1 MPAMVRKGC
10 NLIEAVENVSDQFL
24 RLTKRFLPHLARLC
38 LISTFLED
46 GIHTW
51 WQWNEQKESLQ
62 MSGSSS
68 PLLAFILGMINTF
81 GQLVGCVLI
90 LVQKFVPCA
99 CFVLFGIIFM
109 QVMAF
114 GLLWNLRFLMRN
126 IALAGGL
133 LFLLAES
140 RAEGKSMFAG
150 VPTLDCTSPQQY
162 IQLGGRVLLLLM
174 FISLLHFEVNVFTI
188 FQDVSKMVLVILVA
202 IGFKTK
208 LAALTLVIWLFLINL
223 VENPFWI
230 IPVNRPL
237 HDFMKYDFF
246 HTTSV
251 MGGLLLVVALGPGEI
266 SMDKHK
272 KKW

>member
-1 MPAMVRKGC
+1 MGPPNS
-10 NLIEAVENVSDQFL
+10 NLMEVAEDLSDQFL

-51 WQWNEQKESLQ
+51 WQWDEQKESIQ
-62 MSGSSS
+62 MSWSSS
-68 PLLAFILGMINTF
+68 PFLASIFGVINTF
-81 GQLVGCVLI
+81 GQLVGCMLI
-90 LVQKFVPCA
+90 LVQKCVPCA

-109 QVMAF
+109 QVMTY

-126 IALAGGL
+126 AALGGGL

-150 VPTLDCTSPQQY
+150 VPILDCTSPHQY
-162 IQLGGRVLLLLM
+162 IQLGGRILLLFM
-174 FISLLHFEVNVFTI
+174 FISLLHFDVSMFTI
-188 FQDVSKMVLVILVA
+188 FQDVFNMVLIIPVA

-208 LAALTLVIWLFLINL
+208 LAALILVIWLLLINL
-223 VENPFWI
+223 LENPFWT
-230 IPVNRPL
+230 IPTNRPL

-246 HTTSV
+246 HNLSV
-251 MGGLLLVVALGPGEI
+251 MGGLLLVVALGPGGI